1 MAKKKVKKKIK
12 KENRYLG
19 FASITVNTFN
29 EENRK
34 PMLKAIAKAIMILD
48 KCRIGTYATLN
59 TGQPHCGPQ
68 GCP

>member
-1 MAKKKVKKKIK
+1 MAKKKKKCKC

-34 PMLKAIAKAIMILD
+34 PMLKAMAKAIMILD

-59 TGQPHCGPQ
+59 TGAPHCGPH
-68 GCP
+68 GCG